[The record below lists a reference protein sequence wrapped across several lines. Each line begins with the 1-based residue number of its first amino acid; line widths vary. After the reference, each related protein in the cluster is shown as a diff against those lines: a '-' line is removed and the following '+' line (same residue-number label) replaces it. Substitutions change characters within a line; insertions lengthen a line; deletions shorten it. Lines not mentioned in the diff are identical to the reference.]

1 MSSDYATHRNR
12 WIAGLAILVVLVILV
27 IYWLSTLLQQGR
39 GQAQVGHHS
48 IIPEL
53 AYCGSEQGTLCIVSF
68 SQEVDGAMQVN
79 FQTPRAFFPEFILT
93 INNNGVESTYEC
105 ESVED
110 APTSMVCTGASQV
123 PGQILQ
129 FKVISKHRGTLLAE
143 GKFAIIGIAL
153 MTPEIISS
161 GTLSTGTFEGT
172 PGTPGGTA
180 TAISTFRTPT
190 PTPGTPTPTV
200 LSPSY
205 PNPSYP

>member
-12 WIAGLAILVVLVILV
+12 LIAGLAILVVLLIMV
-27 IYWLSTLLQQGR
+27 IYWLSTLLQQGS

-79 FQTPRAFFPEFILT
+79 FQTPRALFPEFILT
-93 INNNGVESTYEC
+93 ISNNGAESTYEC
-105 ESVED
+105 ERVEN
-110 APTSMVCTGASQV
+110 APTSMICTGASQV

-153 MTPEIISS
+153 MTPEI
-161 GTLSTGTFEGT
+161 LSTVTLTET
-172 PGTPGGTA
+172 PPA
-180 TAISTFRTPT
+180 TT
-190 PTPGTPTPTV
+190 PTPGRTTP
-200 LSPSY
+200 SPSY
-205 PNPSYP
+205 PNPPSYP